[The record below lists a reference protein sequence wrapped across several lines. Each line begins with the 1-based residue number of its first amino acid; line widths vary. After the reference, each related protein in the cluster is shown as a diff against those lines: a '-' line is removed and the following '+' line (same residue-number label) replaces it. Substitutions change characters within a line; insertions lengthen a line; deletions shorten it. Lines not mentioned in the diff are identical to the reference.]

1 MDAIQTV
8 EHWQAK
14 LNEARR
20 ALADF
25 EANMGQRA
33 LAGDG
38 AALAAELG
46 RLQAAVVV
54 AEAAHKAAV
63 AAAPDPRITAKRKR
77 LAETQAELAKVNAQL
92 AEVEATLAELQ
103 PQYAAAVELGTFL
116 ARRAQAIEWGM
127 ITLGNELRALE
138 RGNG

>member
-8 EHWQAK
+8 EHWQTK

-20 ALADF
+20 SLASF
-25 EANMGQRA
+25 EASMGRRA

-63 AAAPDPRITAKRKR
+63 AAAPDPRITATRKR
-77 LAETQAELAKVNAQL
+77 LTAAQEALSAVNGEL
-92 AEVEATLAELQ
+92 AEVEAILAEVQ
-103 PQYAAAVELGTFL
+103 PKYNAAMARGIALSNRAKSLEWSVMTIGSELG
-116 ARRAQAIEWGM
+116 R
-127 ITLGNELRALE
+127 LE